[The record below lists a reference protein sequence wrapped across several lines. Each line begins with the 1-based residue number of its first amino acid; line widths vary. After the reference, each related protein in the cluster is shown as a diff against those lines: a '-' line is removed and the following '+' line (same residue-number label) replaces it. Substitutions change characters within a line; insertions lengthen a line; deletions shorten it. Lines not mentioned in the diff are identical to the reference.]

1 MTDTNKILPKL
12 RFPKFSNDGEWD
24 VVKFKD
30 VFTMLSNNTLS
41 RAELNE
47 HDGNAFNVHYGDVL
61 IKFGE
66 RLDLNNENLP
76 HIKDDST
83 IQKSKSSYLK
93 DGDIIFADTAE
104 DETAGKCTEIR
115 NIGERIVL
123 SGLHTIP
130 CRPKDSFAPYYWGYY
145 LNSNAYHTKLLPLM
159 QGAKVTSISRSSLQE
174 TTVVFPHSFLEQQRI
189 ASLLTSLDEQISA
202 HKKKLETLK
211 AHKKSLMQQLFPAN
225 GEKTPKLRFPEFK
238 NAGEWKSTTLGQIT
252 NVINRRN
259 KSKRE
264 LPIYSISNKNG
275 FILQNEQ
282 FDGLD
287 SNKRGYDI
295 SMYKIVGKNTFAYNP
310 ARINIGSI
318 GYSGNLSEIQIS
330 SLYVCFK
337 TTEDAD
343 DSFLQYFFD
352 SFKFNNAVESN
363 VEGGIR
369 SYLFYE
375 NFSKIRIDI
384 PSLSEQKKIASC
396 FNTINVNIKTN
407 SEKTNALEQQKIG
420 LMQKL
425 FPICFK

>member
-1 MTDTNKILPKL
+1 MDLIMRQSNMADMKYIPTI
-12 RFPKFSNDGEWD
+12 RFPEFMNDGVWE
-24 VVKFKD
+24 VKRLGEIISVTNPSKKVQSCDYRKKGLYPTIDQSQNYICGYTDDNEGLLNENKD
-30 VFTMLSNNTLS
+30 FLIVFGDHTCVLKSVDFPFVQGADGIKIFRSRMIDCLDTKYIYQFLLS
-41 RAELNE
+41 RPIVANEYKRHFSELKE
-47 HDGNAFNVHYGDVL
+47 
-61 IKFGE
+61 IE
-66 RLDLNNENLP
+66 
-76 HIKDDST
+76 
-83 IQKSKSSYLK
+83 
-93 DGDIIFADTAE
+93 II
-104 DETAGKCTEIR
+104 
-115 NIGERIVL
+115 
-123 SGLHTIP
+123 
-130 CRPKDSFAPYYWGYY
+130 
-145 LNSNAYHTKLLPLM
+145 
-159 QGAKVTSISRSSLQE
+159 
-174 TTVVFPHSFLEQQRI
+174 FPHSLTEQQKI
-189 ASLLTSLDEQISA
+189 AAFLTSLDEQISA
-202 HKKKLETLK
+202 HTKKLEALK
-211 AHKKSLMQQLFPAN
+211 AHKKGLMQQLFPAN

-238 NAGEWKSTTLGQIT
+238 NVGEWGNTTLGQIT

-259 KSKRE
+259 KSKRD

-310 ARINIGSI
+310 ARINVGSI

-337 TTEDAD
+337 TTEDVD
-343 DSFLQYFFD
+343 DSFLLCFFD
-352 SFKFNNAVESN
+352 SFKFSNAVESN

-396 FNTINVNIKTN
+396 FNTINEIIKTT
-407 SEKTNALEQQKIG
+407 SEKLNALEQQKKG
-420 LMQKL
+420 LMQQL